1 MTMIIRHAGMSFF
14 DRSTPNP
21 LRSRDGKPR
30 VSQETAGL
38 PSNKAMRL
46 FVFESAKVGM
56 QTTHGLFGTD
66 TRLKDLKRCADVK
79 TKRQL

>member
-1 MTMIIRHAGMSFF
+1 
-14 DRSTPNP
+14 
-21 LRSRDGKPR
+21 
-30 VSQETAGL
+30 
-38 PSNKAMRL
+38 MRL
-46 FVFESAKVGM
+46 FVFEPGKVGM